1 MDWTGRIKCS
11 IIESSLFTCQTL
23 PWTMLIWE
31 FLRSMS
37 SLQWLEMVWNLK
49 LETLKQLKQWLMED
63 CELFGF
69 VALFEQL
76 WNLCDCQE
84 LPNQSDGNMLALG
97 SGFSCKSLSK
107 LMNDGGSFRKAMH
120 DKNQDHSG
128 FGLQENCFLFIKHHG
143 PWILPELI
151 TLCSFNSTQHLW
163 LCRCRSIWNF
173 EVLEKWVLYI
183 HLL

>member
-1 MDWTGRIKCS
+1 
-11 IIESSLFTCQTL
+11 
-23 PWTMLIWE
+23 
-31 FLRSMS
+31 
-37 SLQWLEMVWNLK
+37 
-49 LETLKQLKQWLMED
+49 MED

-143 PWILPELI
+143 PTIDTSRTHNSLLI
-151 TLCSFNSTQHLW
+151 QLNSTFVIVQVQKYLKFW
-163 LCRCRSIWNF
+163 SAWKVSFVI
-173 EVLEKWVLYI
+173 VYI